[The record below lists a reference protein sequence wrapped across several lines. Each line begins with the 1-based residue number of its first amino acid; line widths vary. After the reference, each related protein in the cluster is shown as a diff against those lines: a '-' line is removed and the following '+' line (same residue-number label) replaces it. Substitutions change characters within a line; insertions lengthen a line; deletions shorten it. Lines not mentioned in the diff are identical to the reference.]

1 MTYSNCSKIFLRL
14 SGRSLN
20 LVDFVNGG
28 GPCARDEPVRLEDW
42 PRPENPVFWIGLPNL
57 TVEGWSG

>member
-1 MTYSNCSKIFLRL
+1 MKRRLGEELNYSICSRTAFAL

-28 GPCARDEPVRLEDW
+28 GPAFIEVV
-42 PRPENPVFWIGLPNL
+42 NVFC
-57 TVEGWSG
+57 

>member
-1 MTYSNCSKIFLRL
+1 MKKRLGEEPNYSICSRTAFVL

-28 GPCARDEPVRLEDW
+28 GPAFVEVV
-42 PRPENPVFWIGLPNL
+42 NVFC
-57 TVEGWSG
+57 